1 MASAWM
7 RWTGQVLAAAALV
20 ACSGGGGSSGACTGS
35 AEVCFGAPPVVNTA
49 PINPDLLPASS
60 ALANQCSVG
69 EQQRFT
75 RAYLH
80 ENYFWYREVQ
90 AINPAAYSSIPDYFM
105 GLLTPLLDSTGA
117 RKDRFSF
124 ITTAS
129 GADSLATGE
138 AVGYGADWR
147 LDSARRVRVGQV
159 TPGSPA
165 AQAGLVRGGVVE
177 SILNA
182 GGSFFPTTNGALL
195 TVRYR
200 ASLTSAEQIISM
212 TATPVQ
218 DDPVPLVRV
227 VSSGAGR
234 QAGYVLFN
242 AHIRGAQDKLIDAM
256 HTLQGS
262 PIDAVV
268 LDLRYNGGGFLYTAL
283 ALASMLAP
291 PAAEKKIFERL
302 QFNDKRASE
311 TEESTF
317 SFSSQLQFSDGRYAE
332 GTLLPRL
339 NLPRVY
345 VLTSAST
352 CSASESI
359 VNSLRGVDVE
369 VVLIGANTC
378 GKPYGFSR
386 KDNCGLSYF
395 PIEFQGTN
403 QKGFGDYAGGF
414 VPQCAATD
422 DFDRA
427 LGDTG
432 EGMLAT
438 ALAHLDGK
446 GCTTRAQS
454 VRRDLLAAPDEAL
467 ARSVAD
473 RPQRPGRLWA
483 PSQVGAG
490 LTR

>member
-1 MASAWM
+1 MLLGAVGQLQFEVVQHRLKGEYDADIRLECSQYVGA
-7 RWTGQVLAAAALV
+7 RWITADTGPQELRGLHRRLPDAHGAGRGRHAGLPDHLALRRAA
-20 ACSGGGGSSGACTGS
+20 GA
-35 AEVCFGAPPVVNTA
+35 GAFPEDPF
-49 PINPDLLPASS
+49 P
-60 ALANQCSVG
+60 
-69 EQQRFT
+69 
-75 RAYLH
+75 
-80 ENYFWYREVQ
+80 
-90 AINPAAYSSIPDYFM
+90 PAARTRPHA
-105 GLLTPLLDSTGA
+105 TPLLDSTGA

-165 AQAGLVRGGVVE
+165 AQAGLARGGVVE
-177 SILNA
+177 GILNA

-332 GTLLPRL
+332 GTVLPRL

-386 KDNCGLSYF
+386 QDNCGLSYF

-414 VPQCAATD
+414 APQCAATD

-483 PSQVGAG
+483 PSQAGAG